1 MTRAKGRAGRPEWDG
16 VFLSTVEK
24 QLDAKRRLLIPQDF
38 RTSENGAEHAIF
50 VFPSIEADCLEAG
63 GDPLFATYVEM
74 IRSLPFGS
82 EQRSALEWQVLGE
95 QTRLTFDGG
104 GRVTLPESLIQDAGL
119 GETVVIV
126 GLGDRFQIWNREAWV
141 ARRAERR
148 QLARAGIAELG
159 ALRLAAQ
166 LKVEGGGS

>member
-1 MTRAKGRAGRPEWDG
+1 MDG

-38 RTSENGAEHAIF
+38 RTPENGAEHAIF

-63 GDPLFATYVEM
+63 GDPLFATYVAM
-74 IRSLPFGS
+74 IRSLPF
-82 EQRSALEWQVLGE
+82 SALEWQVLGE

-148 QLARAGIAELG
+148 QMARSGVAELG

>member
-1 MTRAKGRAGRPEWDG
+1 MDG

-119 GETVVIV
+119 G
-126 GLGDRFQIWNREAWV
+126 
-141 ARRAERR
+141 
-148 QLARAGIAELG
+148 
-159 ALRLAAQ
+159 
-166 LKVEGGGS
+166 